1 MNGGTDMAK
10 FPIGRKLLPALLAL
24 CPVLALHAQG
34 QQPPSPVGVV
44 EARSEMVT
52 PARWVPGTVISREDS
67 RIASE
72 VAGNL
77 VSIAEV
83 GAQLKKAELLARLND
98 RELQLQVRN
107 DDAQVAR
114 LSAQLEYLKR
124 QVQRV
129 AKLAQTN
136 TAAVA
141 NLDES
146 TAQRD
151 MLEQELKAAQVARD
165 RTQYFIERTRIQ
177 APFDGV
183 VVERLRMPGEFIAR
197 GDPVVR
203 LVNTAELEIRVQAPL
218 DVVRHVRAGDTVSV
232 TGDRR
237 QAETRVRSVV
247 PVGDEVSRMLQLRLV
262 LTGTEWII
270 GEPVRVAVSH
280 GEPAEVVT
288 VPRDSVVL
296 REGETYV
303 YKVTPDN
310 IAHKVVVTLGE
321 GAGNRV
327 AIKGDVKVG
336 DRVIIRGAERL
347 QDGSPITIVGDD
359 AA

>member
-1 MNGGTDMAK
+1 MNMNPVWATVIAITLGL
-10 FPIGRKLLPALLAL
+10 FPPLPAL
-24 CPVLALHAQG
+24 AQG

-44 EARSEMVT
+44 EARKEMIT

-67 RIASE
+67 RIAAE

-77 VSIAEV
+77 VSVLEV
-83 GAQLKKAELLARLND
+83 GTQVKKGEPLARLND
-98 RELQLQVRN
+98 RELQLQLRN
-107 DDAQVAR
+107 DNAQVAR
-114 LSAQLEYLKR
+114 LTAQLEYLKR

-129 AKLAQTN
+129 TKLAESN

-151 MLEQELKAAQVARD
+151 MLEQELKAAEVARD
-165 RTQYFIERTRIQ
+165 TTLYSIERTRIL

-183 VVERLRMPGEFIAR
+183 VVERVRMPGEFIDR
-197 GDPVVR
+197 GEQVVR
-203 LVNTAELEIRVQAPL
+203 LVNTAALEIRVLAPL
-218 DVVRHVRAGDTVSV
+218 DVVRHVKAGDTVAV
-232 TGDRR
+232 TNDK
-237 QAETRVRSVV
+237 QHLQTKVHSVV
-247 PVGDEVSRMLQLRLV
+247 PVGDEVSRMLQLRLA
-262 LTGTEWII
+262 LTGTDWII

-280 GEPAEVVT
+280 GAPTETVT

-296 REGETYV
+296 REGESFV
-303 YKVTPDN
+303 YKVLPDN
-310 IAHKVVVTLGE
+310 TARKVAVTVGE
-321 GAGNRV
+321 GAGDQV
-327 AIKGDVKVG
+327 SIKGDIKVG

-347 QDGSPITIVGDD
+347 QDGSPIKVVNDG